1 MSFRIEDKL
10 YIKIE
15 NLLDFKFFLSKIKA
29 KTLYEPRIITS
40 LYFDNI
46 NLEMYRD
53 SLEGT
58 APRKKIRIREYPN
71 SIDKK
76 NYLEIKTSSIEGR
89 FKKRQTINNK
99 EFNEFKTQGIFDNQ
113 YGLCFPNYYV
123 SYLREYALI
132 DDVRISIDTGIKY
145 KNFQTNISYND
156 DKKIIVELKTSA
168 NKDLDD
174 LIKLFPFQRIRFSKY
189 CYAVESLN

>member
-189 CYAVESLN
+189 CFAVESLN